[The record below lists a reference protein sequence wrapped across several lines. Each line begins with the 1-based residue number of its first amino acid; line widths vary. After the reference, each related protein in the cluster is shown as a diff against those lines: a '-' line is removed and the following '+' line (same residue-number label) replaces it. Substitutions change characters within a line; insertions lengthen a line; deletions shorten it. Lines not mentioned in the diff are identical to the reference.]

1 MPKLGM
7 KEIRKD
13 QVIAATIQC
22 IVDKGLA
29 KMSVKDISAQAGV
42 STGIIYHYF
51 KNKEDLLLQVLK
63 ESFRKSHEQV
73 MSTVGELT
81 DPMAKLSAHMENIYA
96 VPRENPDFF
105 IVLMNYLGEAKY
117 NPAIQQIVN
126 RFMNN
131 LQLYMKEYLKFDM
144 NEKDLKNL
152 PVIIY
157 ALGMGLGI
165 MWTLNNEAY
174 DPDAMGETIKNLVSS
189 YIGDG
194 GSRF

>member
-7 KEIRKD
+7 KEIRKE

-22 IVDKGLA
+22 IVDKGLS

-73 MSTVGELT
+73 MSTVEGLA
-81 DPMAKLSAHMENIYA
+81 DPMAKLSVHVENIHA

-105 IVLMNYLGEAKY
+105 SVLMNYLGEAKY

-131 LQLYMKEYLKFDM
+131 LQLYMKDYLKSDM
-144 NEKDLKNL
+144 NTKDLKNL
-152 PVIIY
+152 PIIIY

-165 MWTLNNEAY
+165 MWTLDNEAY
-174 DPDAMGETIKNLVSS
+174 DPDEMGETIQSLVSS
-189 YIGDG
+189 YIG
-194 GSRF
+194 GSRFN